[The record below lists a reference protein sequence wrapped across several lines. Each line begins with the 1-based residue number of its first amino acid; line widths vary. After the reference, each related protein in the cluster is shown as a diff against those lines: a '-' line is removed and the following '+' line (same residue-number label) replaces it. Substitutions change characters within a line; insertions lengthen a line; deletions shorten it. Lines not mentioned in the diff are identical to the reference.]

1 VRRALVLAVLV
12 FLSADYATGVGA
24 QTVPGRGE
32 VLRWADEFTGPR
44 GAGPSRHR
52 WRHEIGERWGNGE
65 LQAYTAR
72 RANAM
77 LDGQGHLVITARKE
91 RHVAGDGSVWGYTS
105 ARIHTAPALDF
116 AYGLVEAR
124 IRAPEGAGLHAA
136 FWGLGSDLPTVGWPR
151 AGEFDVMEVKGS
163 QPRTV
168 MGSLHGP
175 KDDAADVDASYAV
188 HRRLAAPALVT
199 RGFHVYG
206 LEWQPGKV
214 TFLLDRRPYGELT
227 PADLPPGGRWVYDH
241 PFRLLLT
248 LAVGG
253 AFAGT
258 PTAQTQWPARM
269 VVDWI
274 RVFKE
279 ST

>member
-1 VRRALVLAVLV
+1 
-12 FLSADYATGVGA
+12 
-24 QTVPGRGE
+24 
-32 VLRWADEFTGPR
+32 
-44 GAGPSRHR
+44 
-52 WRHEIGERWGNGE
+52 
-65 LQAYTAR
+65 
-72 RANAM
+72 
-77 LDGQGHLVITARKE
+77 
-91 RHVAGDGSVWGYTS
+91 
-105 ARIHTAPALDF
+105 
-116 AYGLVEAR
+116 
-124 IRAPEGAGLHAA
+124 LHAA
-136 FWGLGSDLPTVGWPR
+136 FWGLGDDIPTVGWPR

-175 KDDAADVDASYAV
+175 EDDTGYAL
-188 HRRLAAPALVT
+188 HRRLAADAPVT

-227 PADLPPGGRWVYDH
+227 AADLPPAGRWVYDH

-253 AFAGT
+253 AFAGA
-258 PTAQTQWPARM
+258 PTAHTPWPARM
-269 VVDWI
+269 VVDWV

-279 ST
+279 PT